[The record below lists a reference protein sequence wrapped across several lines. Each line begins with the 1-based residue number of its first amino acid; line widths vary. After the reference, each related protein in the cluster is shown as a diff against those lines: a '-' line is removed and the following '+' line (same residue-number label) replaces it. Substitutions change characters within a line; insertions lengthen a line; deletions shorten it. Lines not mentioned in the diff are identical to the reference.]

1 MMLPHVTAF
10 NVAAA
15 PEAEARIG
23 AALDSAGAVTGLQ
36 RLYKSLDAP
45 LTLQE
50 LGLRE
55 DRIAESVDL
64 ILPHVPPSNPRSI
77 DAADLER
84 LLHSAWKDDTP

>member
-1 MMLPHVTAF
+1 MLPHVTAF

-23 AALDSAGAVTGLQ
+23 PRWTARAPSPGCNA
-36 RLYKSLDAP
+36 YKSLDAP

-55 DRIAESVDL
+55 DRIAEAVDL